1 MFFMSVDPN
10 MLSLVLYPDPILKL
24 VAKEVDPADE
34 NVQAVAKKMV
44 EIMTKQNGVG
54 LAAPQVGLPWRL
66 FVTLDPENEGGGIAW
81 LNPTLEVI
89 HEEQETDEEGCLSL
103 PEIRGGVRRPIG
115 IRISGFG
122 MDGKPMTH
130 ESDEFMARVWQHE
143 NDHLDG
149 ILIIEKMS
157 PMDRLVNRRLIRE
170 LERAR

>member
-10 MLSLVLYPDPILKL
+10 TLALVLYPDPILKKK
-24 VAKEVDPADE
+24 AEEIDPADA

-44 EIMTKQNGVG
+44 EIMLLQNGVG

-66 FVTLDPENEGGGIAW
+66 FVTLDPENEGNGVAW
-81 LNPTLEVI
+81 LNPKLEVCNDE
-89 HEEQETDEEGCLSL
+89 HETDEEGCLSL
-103 PEIRGGVRRPIG
+103 PEIRGGIRRPVG

-122 MDGKPMTH
+122 LDGKPSTA
-130 ESDEFMARVWQHE
+130 ESDAFIARVWQHE

-149 ILIIEKMS
+149 VLIIEKMS
-157 PMDRLVNRRLIRE
+157 TMDRLVNRRLIRD